1 MSKAVTIA
9 MRYSTVRR
17 QSPIDPNQPEPKII
31 EHVTQQMKIFP
42 AIAKVIVFKLAAEFL
57 WEMYNQVT
65 SELDKGC
72 KIFFSKFPKFTEIY
86 F

>member
-1 MSKAVTIA
+1 

-65 SELDKGC
+65 SELDKG
-72 KIFFSKFPKFTEIY
+72 IKFLIH
-86 F
+86 